1 MHKIRKCCI
10 CGKPFR
16 KGEWGNNPEPVKPYS
31 SGTCCDE
38 CNLGNECSISPI
50 FQTKDC
56 SIGCRRHGN
65 DNRVDVNDQ
74 GRKPYERKQAVEHQ
88 WNEQES
94 DGCCHIDNVIAQ
106 HCLEGKVR

>member
-38 CNLGNECSISPI
+38 CNLDKVVPARLAAIPREVG
-50 FQTKDC
+50 
-56 SIGCRRHGN
+56 
-65 DNRVDVNDQ
+65 
-74 GRKPYERKQAVEHQ
+74 
-88 WNEQES
+88 S
-94 DGCCHIDNVIAQ
+94 DDWV
-106 HCLEGKVR
+106 VRDKEPL